1 MMDGTPSPLDLLW
14 LYNFV
19 WELWDMPVEFYGFS
33 FSLRQVLVFGA
44 VSSVVAYAVRE
55 YFDS

>member
-1 MMDGTPSPLDLLW
+1 MDGTPSPLDLVW
-14 LYNFV
+14 LMDFV
-19 WELWDMPVEFYGFS
+19 WDLWDMPVEIYGFS

-44 VSSVVAYAVRE
+44 VTSILAYAVQQ

>member
-1 MMDGTPSPLDLLW
+1 MDGTPSPLDLVW
-14 LYNFV
+14 LMDFV
-19 WELWDMPVEFYGFS
+19 WDLWDMPVEIYGFS

-44 VSSVVAYAVRE
+44 VTSILGYAIRE